1 MAMTLAQLREQLSS
15 IEIDAATYDGIVPAD
30 VPALDQLVNDPE
42 TWIAGRAI
50 FALSQLRT
58 PTALAILARAAADP
72 RPEIRVAVAA
82 STRNLAPEDANGLLL
97 RALSDA
103 EVGVRKFAIRSVVP
117 AHSPAVQTRLREL
130 ETADP
135 APAIRAA
142 ATSRLSE
149 IAREP

>member
-15 IEIDAATYDGIVPAD
+15 IEIDAATYDGIGPSD
-30 VPALDQLVNDPE
+30 VPVLDQLVSDPE

-50 FALSQLRT
+50 FALSQVRT

-97 RALSDA
+97 RGLSDT
-103 EVGVRKFAIRSVVP
+103 ELGVRKFAIRSVAP

>member
-1 MAMTLAQLREQLSS
+1 MAMTLAQLKEQLSS
-15 IEIDAATYDGIVPAD
+15 IEVDAATYAGIGPDEVPL
-30 VPALDQLVNDPE
+30 LDQLVSDPE
-42 TWIAGRAI
+42 TWLAGRAI
-50 FALSQLRT
+50 FALSQVRT

-82 STRNLAPEDANGLLL
+82 SAPNLAPADANGLLL
-97 RALSDA
+97 TALGDA
-103 EVGVRKFAIRSVVP
+103 ELGVRKFAIRAVAPV
-117 AHSPAVQTRLREL
+117 HSAAVQARLREL

-135 APAIRAA
+135 VPAIRAA